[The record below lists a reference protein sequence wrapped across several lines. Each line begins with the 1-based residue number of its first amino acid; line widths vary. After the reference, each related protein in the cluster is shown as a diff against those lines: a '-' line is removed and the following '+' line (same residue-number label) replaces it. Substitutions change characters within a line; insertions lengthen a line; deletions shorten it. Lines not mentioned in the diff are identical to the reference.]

1 MAQFNFSTLN
11 GAVRLS
17 GSIGLALAYEFLPL
31 SMSTYG
37 PPAITK
43 LCHFSGGVT
52 LLGVMLIGLSGPAP
66 RSPYCSVLLIIALF
80 LVAVALGNIVK
91 EIAFALCAQL
101 SNWAGFN
108 FRRTGRTL
116 GGTPFRDLRRSD
128 GTWRHL
134 ERREREKLLSNGQL
148 ETAHAANGCLGERHA
163 LLHRLNTPSGSCRSR
178 RAFDRRTGLPSPR
191 SARTGAFLA
200 RRSRARFS
208 RRA

>member
-1 MAQFNFSTLN
+1 MAQYNFSTLKN
-11 GAVRLS
+11 EAVRLS
-17 GSIGLALAYEFLPL
+17 GSIALALAYEFLPL

-43 LCHFSGGVT
+43 LCRFSGCVT
-52 LLGVMLIGLSGPAP
+52 LLGVMRIGLSGPAP
-66 RSPYCSVLLIIALF
+66 PSPYHSALLIIALF
-80 LVAVALGNIVK
+80 LLAVALGNIVK

-134 ERREREKLLSNGQL
+134 ERRERKIVVEWTTRDG
-148 ETAHAANGCLGERHA
+148 A
-163 LLHRLNTPSGSCRSR
+163 CRKRVFR
-178 RAFDRRTGLPSPR
+178 RAPCLASQTQYLLRDHVGL
-191 SARTGAFLA
+191 AELA
-200 RRSRARFS
+200 RCAIHTGGFGRCRRRSLRSNHDRN
-208 RRA
+208 